1 MHEQEKPQLTT
12 LVFTKEQ
19 LIILKK
25 HITEGLIGRAQDE
38 GASKENRAKAVRKI
52 GLKLANKIL
61 EGTLEVE
68 DFSIIS
74 DFLPKI
80 FSFHSKKGYEEFLK
94 YTKKNRFQKNKF

>member
-1 MHEQEKPQLTT
+1 MHEQENTPLTT
-12 LVFTKEQ
+12 SVFTKEQ

-25 HITEGLIGRAQDE
+25 YVTEGLIGRAQDG
-38 GASKENRAKAVRKI
+38 GASKENRAKAVKKI
-52 GLKLANKIL
+52 GLSLVNKIL
-61 EGTLEVE
+61 RGTLEVE

-94 YTKKNRFQKNKF
+94 YTKKPVLENRF